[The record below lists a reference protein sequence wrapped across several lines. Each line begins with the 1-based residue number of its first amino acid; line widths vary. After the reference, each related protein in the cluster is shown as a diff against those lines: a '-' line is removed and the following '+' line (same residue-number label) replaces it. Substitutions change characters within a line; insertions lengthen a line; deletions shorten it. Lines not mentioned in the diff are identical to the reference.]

1 MLQSHLKWGTKSLR
15 EAEGGRGKDRRG
27 EEEGGKGYDQVREAN
42 REAQKAKKM
51 NEDVLLPGLEG
62 GRSGLGG
69 TL

>member
-1 MLQSHLKWGTKSLR
+1 MG
-15 EAEGGRGKDRRG
+15 RRG

-69 TL
+69 PL